1 MEKIGKEK
9 CVFEKE
15 KCFLKKSEKRKTQKI
30 GFQKFFDWKR
40 SKNDRKKER
49 KERKKE
55 TEMNNTIF
63 VLGKMMK

>member
-49 KERKKE
+49 KKRD
-55 TEMNNTIF
+55 
-63 VLGKMMK
+63 